1 MARDYTKYIVNNN
14 SKPLSKRAL
23 ALEIVRSY
31 NTDNKP
37 TFKKIKEIFPDEVQG
52 SKGFI
57 RKKSEEYDTKR
68 FHEEALISSD
78 NVKYLVSNQWGS
90 KNISKLL
97 KKGEILDIQIKDF
110 KKQVETKIQHSK
122 TQKKSPKD
130 NNIKPK
136 ELNSTSSKG
145 INKLQIK
152 NSISDEKE
160 DPIIKM
166 YGEIV
171 DITILFK
178 EYFLRKKSKNLDYM
192 LGAYSLK
199 FNDEDLCLEL
209 LNKKLKMFLA
219 QLNIAIMFNRLMKNT
234 KIIEIYKEMADHIE
248 KLVDDVV
255 FDSNSYIN
263 RLLSERSDKRSK
275 SDAIKSE
282 EKENEKIK
290 FIFQN
295 FLSERYD
302 EIKI

>member
-1 MARDYTKYIVNNN
+1 LIFR
-14 SKPLSKRAL
+14 L
-23 ALEIVRSY
+23 
-31 NTDNKP
+31 
-37 TFKKIKEIFPDEVQG
+37 KI
-52 SKGFI
+52 
-57 RKKSEEYDTKR
+57 
-68 FHEEALISSD
+68 L
-78 NVKYLVSNQWGS
+78 
-90 KNISKLL
+90 
-97 KKGEILDIQIKDF
+97 

-160 DPIIKM
+160 DPIITV

-171 DITILFK
+171 DITSLFK

-199 FNDEDLCLEL
+199 FNDEDLSLEL
-209 LNKKLKMFLA
+209 LNKKLKSFLA
-219 QLNIAIMFNRLMKNT
+219 QLSLAIMFNRLMKNT
-234 KIIEIYKEMADHIE
+234 KIIEIHKEMADHIE

-255 FDSNSYIN
+255 LDSNSYIN

>member
-160 DPIIKM
+160 DPIITV

-171 DITILFK
+171 DITSLFK

-199 FNDEDLCLEL
+199 FNDEDLSLEL
-209 LNKKLKMFLA
+209 LNKKLKSFLA
-219 QLNIAIMFNRLMKNT
+219 QLSLAIMFNRLMKNT

-282 EKENEKIK
+282 EKENGKIK

>member
-23 ALEIVRSY
+23 ALEIVKSY
-31 NTDNKP
+31 NTDSKP
-37 TFKKIKEIFPDEVQG
+37 TFDKIKEIFPDEVQG

-97 KKGEILDIQIKDF
+97 KKGGILEIQIKEF

-145 INKLQIK
+145 IDKLQIK

-199 FNDEDLCLEL
+199 FNDEYLSLEL

-219 QLNIAIMFNRLMKNT
+219 QLNIAIIFNRIMKNT
-234 KIIEIYKEMADHIE
+234 KIIEIHKKMADHVEECI
-248 KLVDDVV
+248 DDIV
-255 FDSNSYIN
+255 FTSDSYIN
-263 RLLSERSDKRSK
+263 RLLNERPDKRSK
-275 SDAIKSE
+275 SDAIKSD

-302 EIKI
+302 KIKI

>member
-110 KKQVETKIQHSK
+110 KKQVETKIHSK
-122 TQKKSPKD
+122 TQKKSPED

-136 ELNSTSSKG
+136 ELNSISSKG

-178 EYFLRKKSKNLDYM
+178 EYFLRKKIQ
-192 LGAYSLK
+192 K
-199 FNDEDLCLEL
+199 FRLHVRCL
-209 LNKKLKMFLA
+209 FP
-219 QLNIAIMFNRLMKNT
+219 
-234 KIIEIYKEMADHIE
+234 KI
-248 KLVDDVV
+248 
-255 FDSNSYIN
+255 
-263 RLLSERSDKRSK
+263 
-275 SDAIKSE
+275 
-282 EKENEKIK
+282 
-290 FIFQN
+290 
-295 FLSERYD
+295 
-302 EIKI
+302 

>member
-160 DPIIKM
+160 DPIITV

-171 DITILFK
+171 DITSLFK

-199 FNDEDLCLEL
+199 FNDEDLSLEL
-209 LNKKLKMFLA
+209 LNKKLKSFLA
-219 QLNIAIMFNRLMKNT
+219 QLSLAIMFNRLMKNT

>member
-110 KKQVETKIQHSK
+110 KKQVETKIHSK

-219 QLNIAIMFNRLMKNT
+219 QLNIAIIFNRIMKNT
-234 KIIEIYKEMADHIE
+234 KIIEIHKKMADHVEECI
-248 KLVDDVV
+248 DDIV
-255 FDSNSYIN
+255 FTSDSYIY
-263 RLLSERSDKRSK
+263 RLLSERPDKRSK
-275 SDAIKSE
+275 SDAIKSD

-290 FIFQN
+290 FIFQH

-302 EIKI
+302 KIKI